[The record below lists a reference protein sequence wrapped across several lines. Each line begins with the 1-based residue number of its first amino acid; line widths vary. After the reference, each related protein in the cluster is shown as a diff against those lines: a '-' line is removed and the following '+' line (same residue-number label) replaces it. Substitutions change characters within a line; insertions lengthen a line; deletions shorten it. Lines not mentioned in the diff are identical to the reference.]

1 MQNNSATSITRNVS
15 AANGFSG
22 TFLRATN
29 NIPGNL
35 SIYNAWRLDNK
46 QADMKYMQLIEFE
59 YRSDGAVKATHGGA
73 VLATFPANTG
83 NAVTASYIAP
93 AGQYTSLSMAG
104 SEGTYIEIRT
114 LRIVTL
120 GCLLDL
126 TPAGL
131 TPTVWYDASGQE
143 NDVSYVAAGS
153 NSAEAELSD
162 SADGY
167 PATTVDDRDAL
178 LTYAARYTEVREE
191 LLLRLSADEAAR
203 RDETVKA
210 YADEV
215 GNTALDAATAYAD
228 EKLTEKQGKI
238 ANIAISDFDTF
249 NPSNTAETKTL
260 AYGEFVCFTSYD
272 AIGRP
277 DAGTSTYARICTGR
291 ITRLYGQYYRL
302 EALTGGGSRAIPQT
316 YTRLYING
324 EAQDWQAGT
333 ETFSY
338 GTDGCVTLP
347 SGLLIQWGR
356 YSPATG
362 SSALPISITFPKKFK
377 TTPLHVTLT
386 RIDRTA
392 AQEVWSLT
400 LRTYTTTGITVMP
413 NKLTASGAV
422 EATGC
427 MFFSGW
433 LSARLNDV
441 LPFNIYN
448 MKTDKLLHVL
458 CGYIIAL
465 TVGIWLPWL
474 GALVGVAAAFGK
486 EFLWD
491 RLLKRGTFEWA
502 DINATLVGVLT
513 GFSIA
518 FLRASI
524 A

>member
-1 MQNNSATSITRNVS
+1 M
-15 AANGFSG
+15 
-22 TFLRATN
+22 
-29 NIPGNL
+29 
-35 SIYNAWRLDNK
+35 
-46 QADMKYMQLIEFE
+46 
-59 YRSDGAVKATHGGA
+59 
-73 VLATFPANTG
+73 
-83 NAVTASYIAP
+83 
-93 AGQYTSLSMAG
+93 
-104 SEGTYIEIRT
+104 
-114 LRIVTL
+114 
-120 GCLLDL
+120 
-126 TPAGL
+126 
-131 TPTVWYDASGQE
+131 
-143 NDVSYVAAGS
+143 
-153 NSAEAELSD
+153 
-162 SADGY
+162 
-167 PATTVDDRDAL
+167 
-178 LTYAARYTEVREE
+178 REE

-362 SSALPISITFPKKFK
+362 SSALPISITFPKKIQD
-377 TTPLHVTLT
+377 HAVTCDTDTYRQNGGAGSL
-386 RIDRTA
+386 
-392 AQEVWSLT
+392 SLT

-427 MFFSGW
+427 MFFW
-433 LSARLNDV
+433 
-441 LPFNIYN
+441 
-448 MKTDKLLHVL
+448 M
-458 CGYIIAL
+458 AL
-465 TVGIWLPWL
+465 GQ
-474 GALVGVAAAFGK
+474 A
-486 EFLWD
+486 E
-491 RLLKRGTFEWA
+491 
-502 DINATLVGVLT
+502 
-513 GFSIA
+513 
-518 FLRASI
+518 
-524 A
+524 